1 MTPGRL
7 LYILRRRFKLGVRHW
22 FAENVISKQILEWKP
37 NSDWPLAEAP
47 IHLLTSL
54 QDYNLALW
62 MLASLHE
69 ASQLRWTVVLHNDGS
84 LMGRDLECFREIFYG
99 TIIHHRSEM
108 DDRMADVLTKYPRC
122 RDYRNRMPHG
132 LKCFDIP
139 EVCESPKYLMIDPDV
154 LFFKKPLEILQWAE
168 NLADSSCW
176 FNKDFQEPSPLPPA
190 QAMADFGVPLWPC
203 VNTGLCLLQR
213 DVVRDLDSMEK
224 WLGHPAL
231 QNPKMQWRVEQ
242 TLLALCASKVGHGG
256 LLPSEYEV
264 SPNKNRLP
272 DGISRHYIGCVRDRF
287 YSEGIL
293 EVCKRLNLER
303 TSN

>member
-1 MTPGRL
+1 MLGSIV
-7 LYILRRRFKLGVRHW
+7 YRFRKRWDLGFLHW
-22 FAENVISKQILEWKP
+22 YAENVVWKKILDWQP
-37 NSDWPLAEAP
+37 NPNWPLSP
-47 IHLLTSL
+47 VPVHFLTSIH
-54 QDYNLALW
+54 DWRMALW
-62 MLASLHE
+62 MLVSLHE
-69 ASQLRWTVVLHNDGS
+69 TTQRRWQITLHDDGS
-84 LMGRDLECFREIFYG
+84 LMATDLEHFRRIFPG
-99 TIIHHRSEM
+99 IRILRPRNVEE
-108 DDRMADVLTKYPRC
+108 RMAKVLSDFPRC

-139 EVCESPKYLMIDPDV
+139 EFCEAPRYLMIDPDV
-154 LFFKKPLEILQWAE
+154 LFFRPPLEIINWVE
-168 NLADSSCW
+168 NSADSSCW
-176 FNKDFQEPSPLPPA
+176 FNRDFQEPSPLPPA

-203 VNTGLCLLQR
+203 VNSGLCLLQR

-231 QNPKMQWRVEQ
+231 QIPKMQWRVEQ
-242 TLLALCASKVGHGG
+242 TLLALCASKVGKGG
-256 LLPSEYEV
+256 LLPTEYEV

-272 DGISRHYIGCVRDRF
+272 TGISRHYIGCVRDRF